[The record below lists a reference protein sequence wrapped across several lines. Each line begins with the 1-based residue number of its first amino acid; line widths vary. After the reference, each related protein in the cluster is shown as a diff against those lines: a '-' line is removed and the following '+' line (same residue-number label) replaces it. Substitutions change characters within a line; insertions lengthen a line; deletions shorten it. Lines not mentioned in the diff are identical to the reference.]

1 MTGDQL
7 ELEDLPTL
15 ALQLLDAYRAAGVE
29 AALGGGLAFNLWAI
43 PRVTKDIDL
52 NVFLEEDQHEL
63 ALEVLV
69 RFGSHPTRTGGTWDA
84 PARAEF
90 LRRAREGEVAVAW
103 VGDVR
108 VDVFLPSIPFYALA
122 RSTLR
127 TVEFPDGISRRV
139 LSPESLAVFKLLFFR
154 DKDLVDL
161 RRLVAIQRDAL
172 DAAWVRQRIVD
183 MLGEADERVVAW
195 DRILAEHRVG

>member
-1 MTGDQL
+1 MS
-7 ELEDLPTL
+7 EALEDLPAL
-15 ALQLLDAYRAAGVE
+15 ALRLLDAFTAAGVE

-52 NVFLEEDQHEL
+52 NVFLDEDEHAR
-63 ALEVLV
+63 ALEVLE
-69 RFGSHPTRTGGTWDA
+69 RSGCRSDRGGAAWDE

-103 VGDVR
+103 AGDVR
-108 VDVFLPSIPFYALA
+108 VDVFLPSIPFYAQA
-122 RSTLR
+122 RQTLR
-127 TVEFPDGISRRV
+127 PVEFPDGVTRRV

-161 RRLVAIQRDAL
+161 ARLVAVQGAAL
-172 DAAWVRQRIVD
+172 DTGWVRARIVE
-183 MLGEADERVVAW
+183 MLGEDDERVSAW
-195 DRILAEHRVG
+195 EQILARAAS